1 MVRQSKTLSQIYLPL
16 TAGDDME
23 NEAPRTCNVCQKH
36 VETLKIFQ
44 KDKTMMVFNPDEIVT
59 FPGVDYEGE

>member
-1 MVRQSKTLSQIYLPL
+1 
-16 TAGDDME
+16 ME
-23 NEAPRTCNVCQKH
+23 ELKICDLCQRH

-59 FPGVDYEGE
+59 FPDVDYERE